1 MFELFIMS
9 VVELVVIFF
18 MIIPFIMVAIGSVVV
33 FFDWVGSIGE
43 FSEDELIHSPWE
55 SLNEQK

>member
-1 MFELFIMS
+1 MS